1 MNEAE
6 LLLLVRIG
14 DVKAEVENADAY
26 DMSLPDDDKQTTDPA
41 AATAEI
47 NNCRRRRVDAAMRGV
62 FFMLLQGDELLNPPN
77 NSIRG
82 TSSYLLDLQCQ

>member
-26 DMSLPDDDKQTTDPA
+26 DMSLPDDDDKQTTDPA
-41 AATAEI
+41 AAAEMI
-47 NNCRRRRVDAAMRGV
+47 NNCCRRRVDAAMRRV
-62 FFMLLQGDELLNPPN
+62 FFMLYKE
-77 NSIRG
+77 
-82 TSSYLLDLQCQ
+82 TSY

>member
-26 DMSLPDDDKQTTDPA
+26 DMLSLPDDVKQTTDPA
-41 AATAEI
+41 AAAEMN
-47 NNCRRRRVDAAMRGV
+47 NNCRRRRADATIRGV
-62 FFMLLQGDELLNPPN
+62 FLFFMLISQGAEL
-77 NSIRG
+77 R
-82 TSSYLLDLQCQ
+82 SYI